1 MPQISIVIGSYNRN
15 SFLQA
20 VIESV
25 RANGIRVPYEL
36 IVVDGGSNDGSLG
49 WLIRQKDIV
58 TIIQHNHGTFRGKP
72 VHRRSWGYFMNLA
85 FKCAQGKYICMLS
98 DDCIVVPGAIMNG
111 YDYFEEQLKAGKKV
125 GALAFYYREWPR
137 DKGYR
142 VQRTLGNKV
151 TVNHGMYLRTA
162 MEEVGYAEEQLYS
175 FYCADTDLC
184 LKMWQ
189 KGYLCLDAP
198 DSYVEHC
205 HILKGCVA
213 AKISAWI
220 KTDKG
225 NRDIDVFLK
234 RWTGVHSDNGEWV
247 AGTPLLKAHEDSFNT
262 AEQFKGMVPFTAVLR
277 GNLWSILARL
287 RSLGRR

>member
-25 RANGIRVPYEL
+25 RANGITVPYEL

-98 DDCIVVPGAIMNG
+98 DDCLVVPGAIMNG
-111 YDYFEEQLKAGKKV
+111 YNHFEEQLKAGKKV
-125 GALAFYYREWPR
+125 GALAFYYRDWPR
-137 DKGYR
+137 DADYK
-142 VQRTLGNKV
+142 VHRTLGNKV
-151 TVNHGMYLRTA
+151 TVNHGMYLRAA